1 MKNTKN
7 RPARQM
13 LSVSDLATML
23 GIGYSTAYR
32 LMQMLPHVDITPPG
46 SRYQLLRV
54 PVREVERYL
63 RQREVRG

>member
-13 LSVSDLATML
+13 LSVNDLATML

-32 LMQMLPHVDITPPG
+32 LMQTFRCVDLAPPG
-46 SRYQLLRV
+46 SRYRTLRV
-54 PVREVERYL
+54 RQEEVDRYL

>member
-13 LSVSDLATML
+13 LSVNDLA
-23 GIGYSTAYR
+23 
-32 LMQMLPHVDITPPG
+32 PPG
-46 SRYQLLRV
+46 SRYRTLRV
-54 PVREVERYL
+54 RQEEVDRYL